1 MNKVMNGDKL
11 AAAME
16 RFRTGIEALFAGGRV
31 EEFLRFAASF
41 HHYSFSNTLLIF
53 IQRPAATCVAGLRKW
68 NEMGRWVRKGEKGIA
83 ILAPVLVKKKF
94 TVIDETTNTEREEE
108 REVLVGFKWV
118 YVFDVAQTE
127 GKPLPRLVEH
137 VTGESHADL
146 FDRLAAASPV
156 PVRLG
161 DTGAANGYFDKLRN
175 EIVVSPH
182 LPGNMRIKTLLHE
195 IAHAVAHGR
204 DGEYRDDAYSM
215 GEVVAEGAAF
225 LAAAQL
231 GLDTAEYSLG
241 YVASWG
247 KDLKA
252 ILAAGEK
259 MMRVARQIIERV
271 EKTLVRQQV
280 A

>member
-16 RFRTGIEALFAGGRV
+16 QFRKGIEALFAGGRV

-41 HHYSFSNTLLIF
+41 HQYSFFNTLLIF
-53 IQRPAATCVAGLRKW
+53 LQRPTAARVAGLRKW
-68 NEMGRWVRKGEKGIA
+68 NEMGRRVRKGEKGIA

-94 TVIDETTNTEREEE
+94 TVIDETTGAEREEE
-108 REVLVGFKWV
+108 REVLAGFKQV

-127 GKPLPRLVEH
+127 GKPLPRLAEH
-137 VTGESHADL
+137 VAGKSHAHL
-146 FDRLAAASPV
+146 FDRLIAASPV

-161 DTGAANGYFDKLRN
+161 NTGAANGYFDSAQN
-175 EIVVSPH
+175 EIVISPA
-182 LPGNMRIKTLLHE
+182 LAGNMKIKTLLHE
-195 IAHAVAHGR
+195 IAHAVAHGK
-204 DGEYRDDAYSM
+204 DGEYRGDEYRI

-231 GLDTAEYSLG
+231 GLDTAGYSLG
-241 YVASWG
+241 YIAGWG
-247 KDLKA
+247 KDLKT

-259 MMRVARQIIERV
+259 MMRVARKIIEQI
-271 EKTLVRQQV
+271 EKTAARP
-280 A
+280 